1 MVQRSDDISKL
12 KKEVEHHKE
21 KSDFRLSL
29 PRTVREGRLLI
40 SYDAERK
47 VGEEMLGNQCA
58 LMPDGTGRKL
68 IGKVGGM
75 VVQTNKLRTL
85 PFQKMGN
92 EKRENWSDLVLYIL
106 KRLSILTGKEKVD
119 FWQSILIF
127 ISDQCKINK
136 GMAEMVGRKLGVSH
150 VPGQIYCNIHPIL
163 MFDEKLKKV

>member
-1 MVQRSDDISKL
+1 MAFFCEPRLCLDKCSFFGDNIGSLYWPKKCVQYSISKQSSSN
-12 KKEVEHHKE
+12 KE
-21 KSDFRLSL
+21 KSDFRLPS

-58 LMPDGTGRKL
+58 LMPDGTGRKV

-92 EKRENWSDLVLYIL
+92 EKRGNWSDLVLYIL
-106 KRLSILTGKEKVD
+106 KRLSILTGKPKG
-119 FWQSILIF
+119 LINF
-127 ISDQCKINK
+127 NCI
-136 GMAEMVGRKLGVSH
+136 
-150 VPGQIYCNIHPIL
+150 
-163 MFDEKLKKV
+163 